1 VSRSHR
7 QQPGLEPR
15 GRPAPAL
22 RQASLGV
29 KSVGFSS
36 SPLLAE
42 RTPPWR
48 SRFAVAVL
56 ALAFGGLL
64 VRAVYVQAVRDEF
77 YQAQGEARF
86 LHTQAL
92 PASRGQVL
100 DRHGQPLAQ
109 SVAMPS
115 VHVEIGSFA
124 ADVAQRK
131 AMAQILGMKPA
142 ELDDRLDGKGTVLV
156 RRHVEEE
163 LWQTLQGFAKEQ
175 KIRGVHAQ
183 REFARRW
190 PEGEAAAH
198 VVGFTNPDGEGLEGI
213 ELAFDERLQATPGQ
227 QTVVRDRLG
236 RVIEHLGDRSAA
248 PKPGQDIRLSID
260 AKVQFFAWQRLREA
274 VQEHGAQSGS
284 AVVLDARSGEILAL
298 ANYPSYDPAKRRG
311 TPAAAMRNRA
321 ITDTFEPGS
330 TMKPFTA
337 ALAIDSGR
345 FKATTPIPTAPGTI
359 VVSGW
364 PIKDVHA
371 YGVLSVAEVIQK
383 SSNVGTVKMSFELP
397 AREMWEQYDR
407 VGFGQ
412 KPKIGFPGAATGRL
426 RPWKSWYPVE
436 KATMSYGYG
445 LSVSLLQLARAYTVF
460 ARDGEVIPVT
470 LEHSD
475 GDGGPVKGTPVLKP
489 ETARQIRAML
499 REAAGDHGT
508 APKAQTIGY
517 SVGGKS
523 GTARKQAGKAYSNKY
538 RSWFVGLAPVS
549 DPRIVVAVM
558 VDEPSK
564 GVIYGGEIAAP
575 VFSRVVQ
582 ETLRTMG
589 VAPDIA
595 FKPQIQSRP
604 ATAVPESM

>member
-1 VSRSHR
+1 MNGPHR

-15 GRPAPAL
+15 GRAAPTL

-29 KSVGFSS
+29 KSVPYAS

-48 SRFAVAVL
+48 SRLAVAL
-56 ALAFGGLL
+56 LGLAFAGLL
-64 VRAVYVQAVRDEF
+64 VRAVWVQVVRDEF

-86 LHTQAL
+86 VHTQSL

-115 VHVEIGSFA
+115 VHVELGPFA

-131 AMAQILGMKPA
+131 AMAQMLGMKPA
-142 ELDDRLDGKGTVLV
+142 ELDDRLDGKGTVLL
-156 RRHVEEE
+156 RRHVDEPVW
-163 LWQTLQGFAKEQ
+163 LALQAYTKEQ

-248 PKPGQDIRLSID
+248 PKPGQDIALSID
-260 AKVQFFAWQRLREA
+260 AKVQFFAYQRLREA
-274 VQEHGAQSGS
+274 VQEHNAQSGS
-284 AVVLDARSGEILAL
+284 AVVLDARTGEILAL

-311 TPAAAMRNRA
+311 TPTAAMRNRA

-345 FKATTPIPTAPGTI
+345 FKAATPIQTAPGSI

-397 AREMWEQYDR
+397 AREMWEQYDK

-470 LEHSD
+470 LEKHEAAA
-475 GDGGPVKGTPVLKP
+475 PGTRVLKP
-489 ETARQIRAML
+489 ETARQLREML
-499 REAAGDHGT
+499 RAAAGDHGT

-523 GTARKQAGKAYSNKY
+523 GTARKQAGKGYSNKY
-538 RSWFVGLAPVS
+538 RSWFVGIAPVS

-595 FKPQIQSRP
+595 FKPQIQTRP
-604 ATAVPESM
+604 TTAVPESM